1 MIQIQTMNNTYNA
14 IRDIERAIMPHPFDT
29 PSEKTTYPRSCHKP
43 TRLRAAPTFP
53 FGQAQSSEEAHN
65 TEPARPSDR
74 RIQGYQ
80 LTVNTDAYNAQAA
93 E

>member
-43 TRLRAAPTFP
+43 ITLNQL
-53 FGQAQSSEEAHN
+53 G
-65 TEPARPSDR
+65 PA
-74 RIQGYQ
+74 
-80 LTVNTDAYNAQAA
+80 TD
-93 E
+93 ESKDTS